1 MSEVLVPENALAGLD
16 EAVKGLL
23 VSGGEAYSVDQDDE
37 LYGAAFRRHLLFSR
51 WPSLLTE
58 AGFYLSKEELLYN
71 SYYWMLKFAKLHA
84 LKNGYDAG
92 IEQQVFKILEQADCD
107 VDWTVAEEI
116 SNLVEKQLGE
126 RGRP

>member
-1 MSEVLVPENALAGLD
+1 MSEVLVPENALEGLD
-16 EAVKGLL
+16 EAVSRLL

-37 LYGAAFRRHLLFSR
+37 LYGAAFRRHLLFAR
-51 WPSLLTE
+51 WPFLLTE
-58 AGFYLSKEELLYN
+58 AGFHLSKEELLYN

-84 LKNGYDAG
+84 LKHGYDAG

-116 SNLVEKQLGE
+116 SNLVEKQVGE